1 MKRQSSKQS
10 GFTLVEIAIVLVI
23 IGLLLG
29 GVLKGQELI
38 TSSKAKALDN
48 DKAGLQAAFVS
59 YSDRYKTMAG
69 DDSLVATRFTPDQ
82 CGGAACVPGDG
93 GGTLNAA
100 AGAAWNTWS
109 AALAAAPL
117 PTNASEQ
124 LKVYQHLRAGGFLKA
139 GEQNLAFPALSVYS
153 NPRNAAGTRIGVA
166 PGGYVGQIQA
176 SQAQAF
182 VFFES
187 VPSSVAQALDSSVDD
202 GFMNLGTYRAVN
214 NGVAAAAN
222 VNPGASYALGTTAAN
237 TGIPNAT
244 PANAANF
251 NLAAALF

>member
-48 DKAGLQAAFVS
+48 DKAGLTAAFVS
-59 YSDRYKTMAG
+59 YSDRYKMMAG
-69 DDSLVATRFTPDQ
+69 DDNLVAIRFTPDQ

-93 GGTLNAA
+93 N
-100 AGAAWNTWS
+100 GALTNSGWNTWS
-109 AALAAAPL
+109 AALAVAPTA
-117 PTNASEQ
+117 TNASEH
-124 LKVYQHLRAGGFLKA
+124 LKAYQHLRAGGFLKA
-139 GEQNLAFPALSVYS
+139 GEQHLTVPALSVYS

-222 VNPGASYALGTTAAN
+222 RSC
-237 TGIPNAT
+237 
-244 PANAANF
+244 
-251 NLAAALF
+251 

>member
-48 DKAGLQAAFVS
+48 DKAGLTAAFTS
-59 YSDRYKTMAG
+59 YSDRYRMMAG

-93 GGTLNAA
+93 N
-100 AGAAWNTWS
+100 GALTNSGWNTWS
-109 AALAAAPL
+109 AGLTVAPAATNVNEPL
-117 PTNASEQ
+117 KA
-124 LKVYQHLRAGGFLKA
+124 YQHLRAGGFLKA
-139 GEQNLAFPALSVYS
+139 GEQHLTVPALSVYS
-153 NPRNAAGTRIGVA
+153 NPRNAAGTRIGLA
-166 PGGYVGQIQA
+166 PVGYVGQIQA
-176 SQAQAF
+176 VQAQAF
-182 VFFES
+182 IYFEN
-187 VPSSVAQALDSSVDD
+187 VPANVAQALDSSVDD

-222 VNPGASYALGTTAAN
+222 VNQGASYALGTTAAN
-237 TGIPNAT
+237 TGIPNPT
-244 PANAANF
+244 PANVANF
-251 NLAAALF
+251 ILASPLF

>member
-48 DKAGLQAAFVS
+48 DKSGLTAAFTS
-59 YSDRYKTMAG
+59 YSDRYHALAG
-69 DDSLVATRFTPDQ
+69 DDSLVVTRFTPDQ

-93 GGTLNAA
+93 GGTLNG
-100 AGAAWNTWS
+100 AGWNTWS

-124 LKVYQHLRAGGFLKA
+124 LKVFQHLRAGGFLKA
-139 GEQNLAFPALSVYS
+139 GEQNIAFPALSGFS

-222 VNPGASYALGTTAAN
+222 VNPGASYALGT
-237 TGIPNAT
+237 NAT
-244 PANAANF
+244 GVPNTVAPANVANF

>member
-48 DKAGLQAAFVS
+48 DKSGLTAAFTS
-59 YSDRYKTMAG
+59 YSDRYHALAG
-69 DDSLVATRFTPDQ
+69 DDSLVVTRFTPDQ
-82 CGGAACVPGDG
+82 CGGIACVPGDG
-93 GGTLNAA
+93 GGTLNG
-100 AGAAWNTWS
+100 AGWNTWS

-124 LKVYQHLRAGGFLKA
+124 LKVFQHLRAGGFLKA
-139 GEQNLAFPALSVYS
+139 GEQNIAFPALSGFS

-176 SQAQAF
+176 VQAQAF
-182 VFFES
+182 VLFEN
-187 VPSSVAQALDSSVDD
+187 VPSNVAQALDSSVDD
-202 GFMNLGTYRAVN
+202 GFMNLGTYRATA

-222 VNPGASYALGTTAAN
+222 VNPGAFYALGTTAAN

>member
-59 YSDRYKTMAG
+59 YSDRYTMMAG

-93 GGTLNAA
+93 GGTLN
-100 AGAAWNTWS
+100 GAAWNIWS
-109 AALAAAPL
+109 AALAVAPAA
-117 PTNASEQ
+117 TNASEQ

-139 GEQNLAFPALSVYS
+139 GEQNLAFPALSAYS
-153 NPRNAAGTRIGVA
+153 NPRNAVGTRIGLA
-166 PGGYVGQIQA
+166 PVGYTGQIQA

-222 VNPGASYALGTTAAN
+222 VNPGASYALGTTALGA
-237 TGIPNAT
+237 PNVA
-244 PANAANF
+244 PANGANF

>member
-59 YSDRYKTMAG
+59 YSDRYKMMAG
-69 DDSLVATRFTPDQ
+69 VDSLVATRFTPDQ

-93 GGTLNAA
+93 GGTLNG
-100 AGAAWNTWS
+100 AGWNTWS

-153 NPRNAAGTRIGVA
+153 NPRNAAGTRIGVGS
-166 PGGYVGQIQA
+166 GGYVGQIQA

-182 VFFES
+182 V
-187 VPSSVAQALDSSVDD
+187 AL
-202 GFMNLGTYRAVN
+202 
-214 NGVAAAAN
+214 
-222 VNPGASYALGTTAAN
+222 PE
-237 TGIPNAT
+237 
-244 PANAANF
+244 
-251 NLAAALF
+251 

>member
-48 DKAGLQAAFVS
+48 DKAGLTAAFTS
-59 YSDRYKTMAG
+59 YSDRYKMMAG
-69 DDSLVATRFTPDQ
+69 DDSLVATRFTLDQ

-93 GGTLNAA
+93 GGTLNG
-100 AGAAWNTWS
+100 AGWNTWS

-124 LKVYQHLRAGGFLKA
+124 LKVFQHLRAGGFLKA
-139 GEQNLAFPALSVYS
+139 GEQNIAFPALSGFS

-176 SQAQAF
+176 VQAQAF
-182 VFFES
+182 VLFEN
-187 VPSSVAQALDSSVDD
+187 VPSNVAQALDSSVDD

-222 VNPGASYALGTTAAN
+222 VNPGASYALGTTALGA
-237 TGIPNAT
+237 PNVA
-244 PANAANF
+244 PANGANF

>member
-48 DKAGLQAAFVS
+48 DKSGLTAAFTS
-59 YSDRYKTMAG
+59 YSDRYHALAG
-69 DDSLVATRFTPDQ
+69 DDSLVVTRFTPDQ
-82 CGGAACVPGDG
+82 CGGIACVPGDG
-93 GGTLNAA
+93 GGTLNG
-100 AGAAWNTWS
+100 AGWNTWS

-222 VNPGASYALGTTAAN
+222 VNPGAFYALGTTAAN

>member
-38 TSSKAKALDN
+38 TSSKAKALEN
-48 DKAGLQAAFVS
+48 DKTGLTAAFTS
-59 YSDRYKTMAG
+59 YSDRYHALAG
-69 DDSLVATRFTPDQ
+69 DDSLVVTRFTPDQ
-82 CGGAACVPGDG
+82 CGGIACVPGDG
-93 GGTLNAA
+93 GGTLNG
-100 AGAAWNTWS
+100 AGWNTWS

-124 LKVYQHLRAGGFLKA
+124 LKVFQHLRAGGFLKA
-139 GEQNLAFPALSVYS
+139 GEQNIAFPALSGFS

-176 SQAQAF
+176 VQAQAF
-182 VFFES
+182 VLFEN
-187 VPSSVAQALDSSVDD
+187 VPSNVAQALDSSVDD
-202 GFMNLGTYRAVN
+202 GFMNLGTYRATA

-222 VNPGASYALGTTAAN
+222 VNPGASYALGTTAVGA
-237 TGIPNAT
+237 PNLA
-244 PANAANF
+244 PANGANF

>member
-48 DKAGLQAAFVS
+48 DKSGLTAAFTS
-59 YSDRYKTMAG
+59 YSDRYHALAG
-69 DDSLVATRFTPDQ
+69 DDSLVVTRFTPDQ
-82 CGGAACVPGDG
+82 CGGIACVPGDG
-93 GGTLNAA
+93 GGTLNG
-100 AGAAWNTWS
+100 AGWNTWS

-176 SQAQAF
+176 VQAQAF
-182 VFFES
+182 VLFEN
-187 VPSSVAQALDSSVDD
+187 VPSNVAQALDSSVVD
-202 GFMNLGTYRAVN
+202 GFMNLGTYRATA

-222 VNPGASYALGTTAAN
+222 VNPGASYALGTTALGA
-237 TGIPNAT
+237 PNVA
-244 PANAANF
+244 PANGANF

>member
-48 DKAGLQAAFVS
+48 DKADLQAAFVS

-109 AALAAAPL
+109 AALTVAPL

-139 GEQNLAFPALSVYS
+139 GEQNLAVPALSVYS

-176 SQAQAF
+176 VQAQAF
-182 VFFES
+182 VLFEN
-187 VPSSVAQALDSSVDD
+187 VPSNVAQALDSSVDD
-202 GFMNLGTYRAVN
+202 GFMNLGTYRATA

-222 VNPGASYALGTTAAN
+222 VNPGASYALGT
-237 TGIPNAT
+237 NAT
-244 PANAANF
+244 GVPNTVAPANVANF

>member
-48 DKAGLQAAFVS
+48 DKAGLTAAFTS
-59 YSDRYKTMAG
+59 YSDRYKMMAG

-93 GGTLNAA
+93 NGTIPNFGWNA
-100 AGAAWNTWS
+100 WS
-109 AALAAAPL
+109 AALTVAPAA
-117 PTNASEQ
+117 TNASEQ
-124 LKVYQHLRAGGFLKA
+124 LKVFQHLRAGGFLKA
-139 GEQNLAFPALSVYS
+139 GEQNLAFPALSAYS
-153 NPRNAAGTRIGVA
+153 NPRNAVGTRIGLA
-166 PGGYVGQIQA
+166 PVGYTGQIQA
-176 SQAQAF
+176 VQAQAF
-182 VFFES
+182 AYFEN
-187 VPSSVAQALDSSVDD
+187 VPANVAQALDSSVDD
-202 GFMNLGTYRAVN
+202 GFVNLGTYRAVN
-214 NGVAAAAN
+214 NGVVAAAN
-222 VNPGASYALGTTAAN
+222 VNQGASYALGTTALGA
-237 TGIPNAT
+237 PNVA
-244 PANAANF
+244 PANGANF

>member
-48 DKAGLQAAFVS
+48 DKAGLTAAFVS
-59 YSDRYKTMAG
+59 YSDRYKMMAG
-69 DDSLVATRFTPDQ
+69 DDNLVATRFTPDQ

-124 LKVYQHLRAGGFLKA
+124 LKVFQHLRAGGFLKA
-139 GEQNLAFPALSVYS
+139 GEQNIAFPALSGFS

-182 VFFES
+182 VFFEN

-222 VNPGASYALGTTAAN
+222 VNPGASYALGTTALGA
-237 TGIPNAT
+237 PNVA
-244 PANAANF
+244 PANLANF

>member
-48 DKAGLQAAFVS
+48 DKSGLTAAFTS
-59 YSDRYKTMAG
+59 YSDRYHALAG
-69 DDSLVATRFTPDQ
+69 DDSLVVTRFTPDQ
-82 CGGAACVPGDG
+82 CGGIACVPGDG

-124 LKVYQHLRAGGFLKA
+124 LKVFQHLRAGGFLKA
-139 GEQNLAFPALSVYS
+139 GEQNIAFPALSGFS

-202 GFMNLGTYRAVN
+202 GFMNLGTYRATA

-222 VNPGASYALGTTAAN
+222 VNQGASYALGTTAVGVPN
-237 TGIPNAT
+237 TT

>member
-48 DKAGLQAAFVS
+48 DKSGLTAAFTS
-59 YSDRYKTMAG
+59 YSDRYHALAG
-69 DDSLVATRFTPDQ
+69 DDSLVVTRFTPDQ
-82 CGGAACVPGDG
+82 CGGIACVPGDG
-93 GGTLNAA
+93 GGTLNG
-100 AGAAWNTWS
+100 AGWNTWS

-124 LKVYQHLRAGGFLKA
+124 LKVFQHLRAGGFLKA
-139 GEQNLAFPALSVYS
+139 GEQNIAFPALSGFS

-166 PGGYVGQIQA
+166 HGGYVGQIQA
-176 SQAQAF
+176 VQAQAF
-182 VFFES
+182 VLFEN
-187 VPSSVAQALDSSVDD
+187 VPSNVAQALDSSVDD
-202 GFMNLGTYRAVN
+202 GFMNLGTYRATA

-222 VNPGASYALGTTAAN
+222 VNPGASYALGTTTLGA
-237 TGIPNAT
+237 PNVVI
-244 PANAANF
+244 
-251 NLAAALF
+251 

>member
-48 DKAGLQAAFVS
+48 DKAGLTAAFTS
-59 YSDRYKTMAG
+59 YSDRYKMMAG

-82 CGGAACVPGDG
+82 CGGIACVPGDG
-93 GGTLNAA
+93 GGTLNG
-100 AGAAWNTWS
+100 AGWNTWS

-124 LKVYQHLRAGGFLKA
+124 LKVFQHLRAGGFLKA
-139 GEQNLAFPALSVYS
+139 GEQNIAFPALSGFS